1 MDHWLR
7 VGLAYSCWHYLLVLY
22 LVCSAIRSSDHKLP
36 LNLLTRSRCIWN
48 HITARVKP
56 TFVEWHRAPVDEND
70 DADICDLSDVSDVDL
85 QQHKLTHHH
94 HHHHHHHI
102 IICMK
107 IGQTFFAEDQ
117 AQFSNVFQ
125 GKTMETSSWS
135 SGTFSDRGKP
145 LSRATVSPLPY
156 YYSSVQHGS
165 IKIMQ
170 TYHRMTDKSMYTI
183 HTKNCIIIKW
193 YRTFTGKNWCY
204 ERSR

>member
-1 MDHWLR
+1 MLIRRYIRLSMATRRDWYQMWTSFVFFYIVGLLEDMDHWLH
-7 VGLAYSCWHYLLVLY
+7 VGLAYLCWHYLIVLY

-125 GKTMETSSWS
+125 GKTMETSSWWYDHPTPS
-135 SGTFSDRGKP
+135 VIEASPYLEPQLAHSHITTVVFST
-145 LSRATVSPLPY
+145 AA
-156 YYSSVQHGS
+156 
-165 IKIMQ
+165 
-170 TYHRMTDKSMYTI
+170 
-183 HTKNCIIIKW
+183 
-193 YRTFTGKNWCY
+193 
-204 ERSR
+204 